1 MRVSTEKVAVIALTD
16 VDPKKGN
23 TPFYRSPGWCVY
35 ANTLNTP
42 EIEILLGGINDK
54 TPDAASIFRQ
64 GNLLHFGFEQDPTQY
79 NEFGRGLLINAVAY
93 IAKFTEDRPI
103 LRTPSIWAK
112 EDVVLPPR
120 RYFRGKE
127 HPSKPKDEAASKKW
141 LKEIR
146 GKLVPNADNKLV
158 IDEDLLALDVDANS
172 ANFFSVAIKALDSKL
187 KAAALRALARY
198 APDGPG
204 ASGSKQAWEKYF
216 EENGPYLFF
225 SDPAGYRWHLD
236 PLAKKRKVPTK
247 DLRGPA
253 RATPLS
259 NKSTG
264 AATELG
270 RLESL
275 KTAAIK
281 EFRQGD
287 RSGPP
292 NFVECL
298 AGYLAAAKKYQ
309 GTEDALPFLLA
320 ALELDPPRKVRDQ
333 MVQTLIADHV
343 ESPGLEELAMLL
355 EGYGAQMLG
364 RKNAKNLMKQLL
376 AHNPHASVKASL
388 QYAKA
393 MKLRGPGKPTAAIL
407 KEYRRVIEL
416 APNCQAAG
424 YAKRVIF
431 EAENL
436 QVGMAAPSTEGED
449 IDGVPFKL
457 ADYDGQVVMLDF
469 WGFW

>member
-1 MRVSTEKVAVIALTD
+1 MVAVIALTD

-23 TPFYRSPGWCVY
+23 RPFYRAPGWCVY
-35 ANTLNTP
+35 TDTLLSP

-54 TPDAASIFRQ
+54 TPKAASVFRQ
-64 GNLLHFGFEQDPTQY
+64 GNLLHFGFEQDPSEC

-103 LRTPSIWAK
+103 VRTPSIWVE
-112 EDVVLPPR
+112 EDVVLPR
-120 RYFRGKE
+120 RDFFRGDDL
-127 HPSKPKDEAASKKW
+127 PSRPKDRAARDKW
-141 LKEIR
+141 REEIR
-146 GKLVPNADNKLV
+146 GKLVPSADNKLV

-172 ANFFSVAIKALDSKL
+172 ADFFSVAIKALGSK
-187 KAAALRALARY
+187 KDAAARRALSRY

-216 EENGPYLFF
+216 DENGPYLFF
-225 SDPAGYRWHLD
+225 SDPAGYRWRLD
-236 PLAKKRKVPTK
+236 SLAKKRGVPTK

-253 RATPLS
+253 RATPPS
-259 NKSTG
+259 KKSTG
-264 AATELG
+264 AATELK

-281 EFRQGD
+281 EFRKGD
-287 RSGPP
+287 GDGPP

-320 ALELDPPRKVRDQ
+320 ALDLSPPRKVRDQ
-333 MVQTLIADHV
+333 MVQTLIADHL
-343 ESPGLEELAMLL
+343 ESSGLEELAMLL

-393 MKLRGPGKPTAAIL
+393 MKLRGPGKPTAAAL

-416 APNCQAAG
+416 APNGKAAG

-436 QVGMAAPSTEGED
+436 QVGMAAPNTEGED
-449 IDGVPFKL
+449 VDGVPFKL